1 MVDLITPINTLKE
14 SLEKVQLTEKN
25 SNIYERL
32 NMLISVLESRV
43 TGLGV
48 MICNPV
54 HLNNILSYLSNI
66 QSYVNNDIV
75 NPNGGSYTNISAQ
88 IDNIINK
95 LMYIPAIEKA
105 TSKQSLSQIINSYK
119 RQNNNIIAE
128 IKQEKDTLEQEVAVL
143 RQEINVLETQVNSK
157 KIELSTLAEDF
168 NKQFKSAQNSRDE
181 VSQTRLCNTLQ
192 LWDDARKKYS
202 EQIKNNEE
210 EIQKKFDEKYE
221 DLKQQTKSIIDDMK
235 EKQEEIKK
243 IYGLVGDMVSCGEY
257 KKYANDEHQT
267 ANIMF
272 WTSFGLFCTA
282 ALGMIGAII
291 CELLNEGN
299 FSWWSVLTRLPVA
312 VVIFLPAFY
321 TAIEARKR
329 RNQEIALRDFEIKI
343 ANIDPYLKNID
354 FVETEREKLGQPLP
368 EGIKTAREL
377 KIELA
382 KEFFSARQVKDT
394 DNIVIPK
401 DMIELFEKIM
411 SFCDRKDK

>member
-168 NKQFKSAQNSRDE
+168 SKQFKSAQNSRDE

-192 LWDDARKKYS
+192 LWDDAGKKYS
-202 EQIKNNEE
+202 EQIKQSEE
-210 EIQKKFDEKYE
+210 NIQKSFDEKYE
-221 DLKQQTKSIIDDMK
+221 DLEKQTKSIIEDMK

-257 KKYANDEHQT
+257 KKYANDEHRT

-272 WTSFGLFCTA
+272 WTSFGLFCVA
-282 ALGMIGAII
+282 AVVMIIATI
-291 CELLNEGN
+291 CELFNDGD

-312 VVIFLPAFY
+312 VVILLPAFY

-394 DNIVIPK
+394 DNIIIPK

>member
-1 MVDLITPINTLKE
+1 MIDLITPINTLKE
-14 SLEKVQLTEKN
+14 SLEKVQLTEQN

-43 TGLGV
+43 TGLGI

-54 HLNNILSYLSNI
+54 HLNSILSYLSNI

-75 NPNGGSYTNISAQ
+75 NPNGGYYTNISAQ
-88 IDNIINK
+88 VDNIINQ
-95 LMYIPAIEKA
+95 LVYIPIIEKA
-105 TSKQSLSQIINSYK
+105 TSKQSLSQIISSYK
-119 RQNNNIIAE
+119 KQNNNIIAE

-168 NKQFKSAQNSRDE
+168 SKQFKSAQNSRDE
-181 VSQTRLCNTLQ
+181 ISQTRLCNTLQ
-192 LWDDARKKYS
+192 LWDDAGKKYS
-202 EQIKNNEE
+202 EQIKQSEE
-210 EIQKKFDEKYE
+210 NIQKNFDEKYE
-221 DLKQQTKSIIDDMK
+221 DLKKQTKSIIDDMK

-243 IYGLVGDMVSCGEY
+243 IYGLVGDIVSCGEY
-257 KKYANDEHQT
+257 KKYAQNEHNE
-267 ANIMF
+267 AKNLF
-272 WTSFGLFCTA
+272 WISFCLFCVA
-282 ALGMIGAII
+282 AII
-291 CELLNEGN
+291 MVIATVCELRNEGD

-312 VVIFLPAFY
+312 LIILLPAFY

-329 RNQEIALRDFEIKI
+329 RNQEIVLRDFEIKI

-354 FVETEREKLGQPLP
+354 FVETEREKSGQPLP
-368 EGIKTAREL
+368 EGAKTAREL

-382 KEFFSARQVKDT
+382 KEFFSAKQVKDT